1 MEEDYWRLP
10 AGVDEVLPPQ
20 ARRLELLRRGVLD
33 LFDSWGYDYVEPP
46 MIEYLDALLVG
57 NDLNLQTLKVLDQ
70 KSGRTLGV
78 RADITSQVAR
88 IDANSLVGDATR
100 RLCYAGTTVR
110 ANPRGV
116 FESRLPM
123 KAGAEIYGCADL
135 EADLEIM
142 CMACLLYTSPSPR
155 DLSTSRMPS
164 SA

>member
-78 RADITSQVAR
+78 RADITL
-88 IDANSLVGDATR
+88 SL
-100 RLCYAGTTVR
+100 
-110 ANPRGV
+110 
-116 FESRLPM
+116 
-123 KAGAEIYGCADL
+123 IH
-135 EADLEIM
+135 I
-142 CMACLLYTSPSPR
+142 
-155 DLSTSRMPS
+155 
-164 SA
+164 